1 MKLVDLKTKT
11 DAELQTL
18 LIDTRASIA
27 KLTVE
32 MRTQK
37 LPNVK
42 HLAAYKKLVARILT
56 LVRERE
62 LTKLEESHG

>member
-11 DAELQTL
+11 DAELQAL

-42 HLAAYKKLVARILT
+42 QLAAYKKLVARILT

>member
-27 KLTVE
+27 KLTVD

-42 HLAAYKKLVARILT
+42 QLAAYKKLVARILT